1 MALKDPS
8 PSDSDE
14 LTELFI
20 ALCEHEVP
28 AKRAAVATLSAAG
41 FCNHQVAYELSVYME
56 GDSFLGRPWQFNG
69 IEEIEEIL
77 AAYEQ
82 QRSTDESLAENAP
95 SVTPENELAG

>member
-41 FCNHQVAYELSVYME
+41 YCNYQVGYELSKHME
-56 GDSFLGRPWQFNG
+56 GDSFLGRPWQFDG
-69 IEEIEEIL
+69 ATAIEEIL
-77 AAYEQ
+77 EAYEQ
-82 QRSTDESLAENAP
+82 QRSADEWLAENAP
-95 SVTPENELAG
+95 SVTPENELAR